1 VLRHLDHGDRVE
13 NAGRDYLRNR
23 EIEAAIYQSHDSGQR
38 VALSPHFPF
47 SPNP

>member
-1 VLRHLDHGDRVE
+1 LRHLERGELLE

-38 VALSPHFPF
+38 VALPPLVPSSTTP
-47 SPNP
+47 